1 MWYCNRS
8 GLVTGTLD
16 PVHSDDRQMFGAK
29 PSPILCV
36 SFFFRRL
43 VSSVERHA
51 LHRALSQTSGRMN
64 PYWCNFASVANCAR
78 RNAENALP
86 ASRAVGTRETT
97 RSRASVWLCNC
108 WTDACTPSRRQ
119 HRQRH
124 HPVYVLRSMVVA
136 AR

>member
-29 PSPILCV
+29 PSPIFCV
-36 SFFFRRL
+36 PFFFRRL
-43 VSSVERHA
+43 ESSVERHA
-51 LHRALSQTSGRMN
+51 LHRALRKQVAERILTGVI
-64 PYWCNFASVANCAR
+64 FASVAKCAR

-108 WTDACTPSRRQ
+108 STDACTPSRRQ

-124 HPVYVLRSMVVA
+124 HPVYILRSMVVA